1 MTIAPTHFAGASRCQ
16 AGAVVHDVALRL
28 RDVRF
33 VRDGTV
39 ILDNV
44 SLDVARSQ
52 RWLLL
57 GPNGCGK
64 TSLLRIA
71 ALYEHPT
78 VGHRR
83 RARRASRPDRRARA
97 ASPNRVRV
105 GRDRRPAATR
115 RSPRSTPC
123 APPGT
128 GRSSRGGTAT
138 PPMTTTGAM
147 DCLDRMGVRRFADH
161 ALGTLSSG
169 ERTRV
174 LLARSLMN
182 DPGLILLDEPA
193 AGLDLAG
200 REQLVEALDHLA
212 ADAAAPPF
220 VVVTHHVEDVP
231 TNLTHAMLLR
241 GGVTLAQGV
250 LGAVLTEENLSDC
263 FGIPLHLE
271 RRGDGRFSAWASAR

>member
-1 MTIAPTHFAGASRCQ
+1 MTIPPTHFAEASSCQ

-78 VGHRR
+78 AGTVDVLGERLGRTDVRVLRR
-83 RARRASRPDRRARA
+83 RIGFVSAAIADQLRPGLTALDAVRTARYGALEPWWHRYTTDDDDRAL
-97 ASPNRVRV
+97 
-105 GRDRRPAATR
+105 
-115 RSPRSTPC
+115 
-123 APPGT
+123 
-128 GRSSRGGTAT
+128 
-138 PPMTTTGAM
+138 
-147 DCLDRMGVRRFADH
+147 DCLDRMGVPRLADH
-161 ALGTLSSG
+161 TLGTLSSG

-182 DPGLILLDEPA
+182 DPGLVLLDEPA

-212 ADAAAPPF
+212 ADDAAPPF

-250 LGAVLTEENLSDC
+250 LGSVLTEANLSEC

>member
-1 MTIAPTHFAGASRCQ
+1 
-16 AGAVVHDVALRL
+16 VVPDVVLRL
-28 RDVRF
+28 RDVFF

-71 ALYEHPT
+71 ALNEHPT
-78 VGHRR
+78 AGTVDVLGERLGRTDVRVLRR
-83 RARRASRPDRRARA
+83 RIGFVSAAIADQLRSALSAFDAVRTARYAALEPWWHHYTSADDERA
-97 ASPNRVRV
+97 
-105 GRDRRPAATR
+105 
-115 RSPRSTPC
+115 
-123 APPGT
+123 
-128 GRSSRGGTAT
+128 
-138 PPMTTTGAM
+138 ME
-147 DCLDRMGVRRFADH
+147 CLDRMGVRRLADH
-161 ALGTLSSG
+161 TLGTLSSG

-182 DPGLILLDEPA
+182 DPGIILLDEPA
-193 AGLDLAG
+193 AGLDLGG

-212 ADAAAPPF
+212 TDTAAPPF

-231 TNLTHAMLLR
+231 TTLTHAMLLR
-241 GGVTLAQGV
+241 DGRTLAQGP
-250 LGAVLTEENLSDC
+250 LAEVLTEEHLSEC
-263 FGIPLHLE
+263 FGVPLHLE